1 MKNLYIRTKNFIFKN
16 KITKI
21 LALLLLIALAFL
33 IFKIISGKLSGKEK
47 ETISSNQ
54 VVTLKK
60 GSVTNSVTEKG
71 KVVPSNSVEVFA
83 EKPLPV
89 THINVKVGDVVKKGD
104 VIAQLDSS
112 SIEQQLKSRRAQKS
126 ATDKNLSAQISAAKK
141 RLDEAISGRNSG
153 KNPAIVAAET
163 SLTQAMDQYLAAQK
177 SYDDFKRSLDESYNQ
192 GLVAEKSAR
201 ENLAYQEE
209 ATDLKYKQLQDD
221 MNNNANKIADNRALA
236 SEKSRQEVNLQ
247 NALENEKRRL
257 TELGISI
264 KEEQGRLAEA
274 QEKVTSY
281 QTEIISLGAEKDKLE
296 AKLKQAN
303 LESNQTQNKPEKK
316 QEIQKTIDDIKKN
329 IANKDAEI
337 QKNKDAIEAMNF
349 EEIKKS
355 ANENIN
361 RLTRTQNEVEIEVN
375 RISEDL
381 STAKA
386 DQQKFTSEAD
396 ALEKELEGQGKQV
409 DSARLEVKKAKE
421 DLSSDADKAIK
432 SQKARDDELKTLAQN
447 LETARD
453 NYESAKKNLESTKT
467 QVANEISGLS
477 DNLKTARAGAN
488 NLDSVEIEN
497 LTEELEKSLIK
508 AQADG
513 TVTEVNAKLGQA
525 PAAAVAKIE
534 TIDTLR
540 IESQVK
546 EYDKNSVAV
555 GTLVEI
561 TSDSAMDETYKG
573 RVISIDP
580 VPMAAS
586 AENKTGEVL
595 YKTTIELDEGQESKL
610 APGMSLRVKYIMSE
624 EKNTFKVPTDA
635 VFERDGKNYILAL
648 KDMGKDSY
656 RIQKLEVSLG
666 LSNDAETAIKSK
678 DLKENDKVLATSGG
692 YGEGSLVKVVDADLT
707 DKKAGEK
714 DEK

>member
-21 LALLLLIALAFL
+21 LGIILLIALAFL
-33 IFKIISGKLSGKEK
+33 IFKIISGKINGKEG
-47 ETISSNQ
+47 EIISSNQ

-89 THINVKVGDVVKKGD
+89 THVNVKVGDVVKKGD

-141 RLDEAISGRNSG
+141 RLDEAISGRDSG

-177 SYDDFKRSLDESYNQ
+177 SYDDFKRSLDEAYNQ
-192 GLVAEKSAR
+192 GMVAEKSTR
-201 ENLAYQEE
+201 ENLAYQED
-209 ATDLKYKQLQDD
+209 ATDLKYRQLQDD
-221 MNNNANKIADNRALA
+221 MNKNANKIADNRALA
-236 SEKSRQEVNLQ
+236 ADKARQEDYLQ
-247 NALENEKRRL
+247 NALDNEKKRL

-274 QEKVTSY
+274 QEKVTSL
-281 QTEIISLGAEKDKLE
+281 QSEKSALQARKDQLNLQKSKENDPQKIIEIENELNKVNSDIIK
-296 AKLKQAN
+296 
-303 LESNQTQNKPEKK
+303 NQ
-316 QEIQKTIDDIKKN
+316 DDI
-329 IANKDAEI
+329 
-337 QKNKDAIEAMNF
+337 DAINF

-361 RLTRTQNEVEIEVN
+361 KLTRTQNEVEIEVN
-375 RISEDL
+375 RITEDL
-381 STAKA
+381 ASAKA
-386 DQQKFTSEAD
+386 DQQKYSSEAE
-396 ALEKELEGQGKQV
+396 AMEKELEGQGKQV
-409 DSARLEVKKAKE
+409 DATRLEVKKAKE
-421 DLSSDADKAIK
+421 DLASDADKAIK

-453 NYESAKKNLESTKT
+453 NYESAKRNLESTKT

-508 AQADG
+508 APTDG
-513 TVTEVNAKLGQA
+513 TVTEVNAKEGQA

-561 TSDSAMDETYKG
+561 TSDSAMGETYKG

-580 VPMAAS
+580 VPMPAS
-586 AENKTGEVL
+586 ADNKTGEVL
-595 YKTTIELDEGQESKL
+595 YKTTIELDEGQETKL

-648 KDMGKDSY
+648 KDMGKDKY
-656 RIQKLEVSLG
+656 QIQKVEVSLG

-692 YGEGSLVKVVDADLT
+692 YGEGNTVTIEESPLPDEKT
-707 DKKAGEK
+707 GEK

>member
-21 LALLLLIALAFL
+21 IGLLLLIALAFL
-33 IFKIISGKLSGKEK
+33 IFKIISGKINGKEG
-47 ETISSNQ
+47 EIISSNQ

-89 THINVKVGDVVKKGD
+89 THVNVKVGDLVKKGD

-141 RLDEAISGRNSG
+141 RLDEAISGRDSG

-177 SYDDFKRSLDESYNQ
+177 SYDDFKRSLDQAYNQ
-192 GLVAEKSAR
+192 GMVAEKSTR
-201 ENLAYQEE
+201 ENLAYQEA
-209 ATDLKYKQLQDD
+209 ATDLKYRQLQDD
-221 MNNNANKIADNRALA
+221 MNKNANKVADNRALA
-236 SEKSRQEVNLQ
+236 ADKARQEEYLQ
-247 NALENEKRRL
+247 NALDNEKRRL

-274 QEKVTSY
+274 QEKVTSL
-281 QTEIISLGAEKDKLE
+281 QSEKSALQARKDQLNLQKSEEKDPQKLIE
-296 AKLKQAN
+296 IENDLNKVNSDIIK
-303 LESNQTQNKPEKK
+303 NQG
-316 QEIQKTIDDIKKN
+316 DI
-329 IANKDAEI
+329 
-337 QKNKDAIEAMNF
+337 DAINF

-381 STAKA
+381 ASAKA
-386 DQQKFTSEAD
+386 DQQKYTSEAD
-396 ALEKELEGQGKQV
+396 AMEKELEAQQKQV
-409 DSARLEVKKAKE
+409 DATKLEVKKAKE

-453 NYESAKKNLESTKT
+453 NYESAKRNLESTKT

-477 DNLKTARAGAN
+477 DNLKTAKAGAN

-508 AQADG
+508 APSDG
-513 TVTEVNAKLGQA
+513 TVTEVNAKEGQA
-525 PAAAVAKIE
+525 PAGPVAKIE

-561 TSDSAMDETYKG
+561 TSDSALGETYKG

-580 VPMAAS
+580 VPMPAS
-586 AENKTGEVL
+586 ADNKTGEVL
-595 YKTTIELDEGQESKL
+595 YKTTIELDEGQETKL
-610 APGMSLRVKYIMSE
+610 APGMTLRVKYIMSE
-624 EKNTFKVPTDA
+624 EKNTFKLPTDA
-635 VFERDGKNYILAL
+635 VFERDGKNYVLAL
-648 KDMGKDSY
+648 KDMGKDKY
-656 RIQKLEVSLG
+656 QIQKVEVSLG

-692 YGEGSLVKVVDADLT
+692 YGEGNIVTIEESPLPDEKT
-707 DKKAGEK
+707 GEK

>member
-21 LALLLLIALAFL
+21 LGLILLIALAFL
-33 IFKIISGKLSGKEK
+33 IFKIISGKLSGKEG

-89 THINVKVGDVVKKGD
+89 THVNVKVGDLVKKGD

-141 RLDEAISGRNSG
+141 RLDEAISGRDSG

-177 SYDDFKRSLDESYNQ
+177 SYDDFKRSLDEAYNQ
-192 GLVAEKSAR
+192 GMVAEKSTR

-209 ATDLKYKQLQDD
+209 ATDLKYRQLQDD
-221 MNNNANKIADNRALA
+221 MNKNANKIADNRALA
-236 SEKSRQEVNLQ
+236 ADKARQEAYLQ
-247 NALENEKRRL
+247 NALDNEKRRL

-264 KEEQGRLAEA
+264 KEEQARLSEA
-274 QEKVTSY
+274 QEKVA
-281 QTEIISLGAEKDKLE
+281 SLQSEKSALQARKDQLNLQKSEEKDPQKLIE
-296 AKLKQAN
+296 IENELNKVNSDIIK
-303 LESNQTQNKPEKK
+303 NQG
-316 QEIQKTIDDIKKN
+316 D
-329 IANKDAEI
+329 
-337 QKNKDAIEAMNF
+337 IEAINF

-381 STAKA
+381 ATAKA
-386 DQQKFTSEAD
+386 DQQKYTSEAE
-396 ALEKELEGQGKQV
+396 AMEKELEGQGKQV
-409 DSARLEVKKAKE
+409 DATRLEVKKAKE
-421 DLSSDADKAIK
+421 DLASDADKAIK

-453 NYESAKKNLESTKT
+453 NYESAKRNLESTKN

-477 DNLKTARAGAN
+477 DNLKTAKAGAN

-508 AQADG
+508 APADG
-513 TVTEVNAKLGQA
+513 TVTEVNAKEGQA

-561 TSDSAMDETYKG
+561 TSDSAMGETYKG

-580 VPMAAS
+580 VPMPAS
-586 AENKTGEVL
+586 ADNKTGEVL
-595 YKTTIELDEGQESKL
+595 YKTTIELDEGQETKL
-610 APGMSLRVKYIMSE
+610 APGMTLRVKYIMSE

-648 KDMGKDSY
+648 KDMGKDKY
-656 RIQKLEVSLG
+656 QIQKVEVSLG

-692 YGEGSLVKVVDADLT
+692 YGEGSIVKVVDADLA
-707 DKKAGEK
+707 DKKSGEK

>member
-21 LALLLLIALAFL
+21 LGLILLIALAFL
-33 IFKIISGKLSGKEK
+33 IFKIISGKINGKEG
-47 ETISSNQ
+47 EIISSNQ

-89 THINVKVGDVVKKGD
+89 THVNVKVGDLVKKGD

-141 RLDEAISGRNSG
+141 RLDEAISGRDSG

-177 SYDDFKRSLDESYNQ
+177 SYDDFKRSLDEAYNQ
-192 GLVAEKSAR
+192 GMVAEKSTK

-209 ATDLKYKQLQDD
+209 ATDLKYRQLQDD
-221 MNNNANKIADNRALA
+221 MNKNANKIADNRALA
-236 SEKSRQEVNLQ
+236 ADKARQEDYLQ
-247 NALENEKRRL
+247 NALDNEKKRL

-264 KEEQGRLAEA
+264 KEEQGRLSEA
-274 QEKVTSY
+274 QGKLTSLQSDKSALQARKDQLNLQKSKENDPQKIIEIENELNKVNSD
-281 QTEIISLGAEKDKLE
+281 IIK
-296 AKLKQAN
+296 
-303 LESNQTQNKPEKK
+303 NQ
-316 QEIQKTIDDIKKN
+316 DDI
-329 IANKDAEI
+329 E
-337 QKNKDAIEAMNF
+337 AINF

-361 RLTRTQNEVEIEVN
+361 RLTRTQNEVEIQVN
-375 RISEDL
+375 KISEDL
-381 STAKA
+381 ATAKA
-386 DQQKFTSEAD
+386 DQQKYTSEAE
-396 ALEKELEGQGKQV
+396 AMEKELEGQQKQV
-409 DSARLEVKKAKE
+409 DATRLEVKKAKE

-432 SQKARDDELKTLAQN
+432 AQKARDDELKTLAQN

-453 NYESAKKNLESTKT
+453 NYESAKRNLESTKT

-477 DNLKTARAGAN
+477 DNLKTAKAGAN

-508 AQADG
+508 APADG
-513 TVTEVNAKLGQA
+513 TVTEVNAKEGQA

-561 TSDSAMDETYKG
+561 TSDSAMGETYKG

-580 VPMAAS
+580 VPMPDS
-586 AENKTGEVL
+586 ADNKTGEVL
-595 YKTTIELDEGQESKL
+595 YKTTIELDEGQETKL

-648 KDMGKDSY
+648 KDMGKDKY
-656 RIQKLEVSLG
+656 QIQKVEVNLG

-692 YGEGSLVKVVDADLT
+692 YGEGNTVTIEESPLPDEKT
-707 DKKAGEK
+707 GEK

>member
-21 LALLLLIALAFL
+21 LGLILLIALAFL
-33 IFKIISGKLSGKEK
+33 IFKIISGKINGKEG

-54 VVTLKK
+54 VVTLKR

-89 THINVKVGDVVKKGD
+89 THVNVKVGDVVKKGD

-141 RLDEAISGRNSG
+141 RLDEAISGRDSG

-177 SYDDFKRSLDESYNQ
+177 SYDDFKRSMDEAYNQ
-192 GLVAEKSAR
+192 GMVAEKSSR

-209 ATDLKYKQLQDD
+209 ATDLKYRQLQDD
-221 MNNNANKIADNRALA
+221 MNKNANKIADNRALA
-236 SEKSRQEVNLQ
+236 ADKSRQEAYLQ
-247 NALENEKRRL
+247 NALDNEKRRL

-264 KEEQGRLAEA
+264 KEEQGRLSEA
-274 QEKVTSY
+274 QEKVASL
-281 QTEIISLGAEKDKLE
+281 QSEKSALQARKDQLILQKSEEKNPQKLIEIENEFNKVNSDIIK
-296 AKLKQAN
+296 
-303 LESNQTQNKPEKK
+303 NQD
-316 QEIQKTIDDIKKN
+316 TIY
-329 IANKDAEI
+329 
-337 QKNKDAIEAMNF
+337 AINF

-381 STAKA
+381 ANAKA
-386 DQQKFTSEAD
+386 DQQKYTSEAE
-396 ALEKELEGQGKQV
+396 AMEKELEAQGKQV
-409 DSARLEVKKAKE
+409 DATRLEVKKTKE
-421 DLSSDADKAIK
+421 DLSSDADKAMK
-432 SQKARDDELKTLAQN
+432 AQKARDDELKTLAQN

-453 NYESAKKNLESTKT
+453 NYESAKRNLESTKT

-508 AQADG
+508 SPTDG
-513 TVTEVNAKLGQA
+513 TVTEVNAKEGQA

-561 TSDSAMDETYKG
+561 TSDSAMGETYKG

-586 AENKTGEVL
+586 ADNKTGEVL
-595 YKTTIELDEGQESKL
+595 YKTTIELDEGQETKL
-610 APGMSLRVKYIMSE
+610 SPGMTLRVKYIMSE

-648 KDMGKDSY
+648 KDMGKDKY
-656 RIQKLEVSLG
+656 QIQKVEVSLG

-692 YGEGSLVKVVDADLT
+692 YGEGSIVKVVDADLA
-707 DKKAGEK
+707 DKKSGEK

>member
-21 LALLLLIALAFL
+21 LGLLLLIAIAFL
-33 IFKIISGKLSGKEK
+33 IFKIISGKISGKEG

-89 THINVKVGDVVKKGD
+89 THVNVKVGDLVKKGD

-141 RLDEAISGRNSG
+141 RLDEAISGRDSG

-163 SLTQAMDQYLAAQK
+163 SVTQAMDQYLAAQK
-177 SYDDFKRSLDESYNQ
+177 SYDDFKRSLDEAYNQ
-192 GLVAEKSAR
+192 GMVAEKSSR

-209 ATDLKYKQLQDD
+209 ATDLKYRQLQDD
-221 MNNNANKIADNRALA
+221 MNKNANKIADNRALA
-236 SEKSRQEVNLQ
+236 SDKARQENYLQ
-247 NALENEKRRL
+247 NALDNEKRRL

-274 QEKVTSY
+274 QEKVSSY
-281 QTEIISLGAEKDKLE
+281 QAAITKLGVEKEDLEEKFFKLIGDSKSEPSEINKVKTDIEK
-296 AKLKQAN
+296 
-303 LESNQTQNKPEKK
+303 
-316 QEIQKTIDDIKKN
+316 IK
-329 IANKDAEI
+329 AEI
-337 QKNKDAIEAMNF
+337 RSNEDAMKAINF

-361 RLTRTQNEVEIEVN
+361 RLTRTQNEVEIQVN
-375 RISEDL
+375 KISEDL
-381 STAKA
+381 ATAKA
-386 DQQKFTSEAD
+386 DQQKYTSEAE
-396 ALEKELEGQGKQV
+396 AMEKELEAQGKQV
-409 DSARLEVKKAKE
+409 DATRLEVKKTKE
-421 DLSSDADKAIK
+421 DLSSDADKAMK
-432 SQKARDDELKTLAQN
+432 AQKARDDELKTLAQN

-453 NYESAKKNLESTKT
+453 NYESAKRNLESTKT
-467 QVANEISGLS
+467 QVANEISSLA
-477 DNLKTARAGAN
+477 DNLKTAKAGAN

-508 AQADG
+508 APADG
-513 TVTEVNAKLGQA
+513 TVTEVNAKEGQA

-561 TSDSAMDETYKG
+561 TSDSAMGETYKG
-573 RVISIDP
+573 KVISIDP
-580 VPMAAS
+580 VPMPAS
-586 AENKTGEVL
+586 ADNKTGEVL

-610 APGMSLRVKYIMSE
+610 APGMTLRVKYIMSE

-648 KDMGKDSY
+648 KDMGKDKY
-656 RIQKLEVSLG
+656 QIQKVEVSLG

-692 YGEGSLVKVVDADLT
+692 YGEGSLVKVVDADLA
-707 DKKAGEK
+707 DEKAGEK

>member
-21 LALLLLIALAFL
+21 LGLILLIALAFL
-33 IFKIISGKLSGKEK
+33 IFKIISGKINGKEG
-47 ETISSNQ
+47 EIISSNQ

-89 THINVKVGDVVKKGD
+89 THVNVKVGDLVKKGD

-141 RLDEAISGRNSG
+141 RLDEAISGRDSG

-177 SYDDFKRSLDESYNQ
+177 SYDDFKRSLDEAYNQ
-192 GLVAEKSAR
+192 GMVAEKSTK

-209 ATDLKYKQLQDD
+209 ATDLKYRQLQDD
-221 MNNNANKIADNRALA
+221 MNKNANKIADNRALA
-236 SEKSRQEVNLQ
+236 ADKARQEDYLQ
-247 NALENEKRRL
+247 NALDNEKKRL

-264 KEEQGRLAEA
+264 KEEQGRLSEA
-274 QEKVTSY
+274 QGKLTSLQSDKSALQARKDQLNLQKSKENDPQKIIEIENELNKVNSD
-281 QTEIISLGAEKDKLE
+281 IIK
-296 AKLKQAN
+296 
-303 LESNQTQNKPEKK
+303 NQ
-316 QEIQKTIDDIKKN
+316 DDI
-329 IANKDAEI
+329 E
-337 QKNKDAIEAMNF
+337 AINF

-361 RLTRTQNEVEIEVN
+361 RLTRTQNEVEIQVN
-375 RISEDL
+375 KISEDL
-381 STAKA
+381 ATAKA
-386 DQQKFTSEAD
+386 DQQKYTSEAE
-396 ALEKELEGQGKQV
+396 AMEKELEGQGKQV
-409 DSARLEVKKAKE
+409 DAARLEVKKAKE

-453 NYESAKKNLESTKT
+453 NYESAKRNLESTKT

-508 AQADG
+508 APSDG
-513 TVTEVNAKLGQA
+513 TVTEVNAKEGQA

-561 TSDSAMDETYKG
+561 TSDSAMGETYKG

-580 VPMAAS
+580 VPMPAS
-586 AENKTGEVL
+586 ADNKTGEVL

-648 KDMGKDSY
+648 KDMGKDKY
-656 RIQKLEVSLG
+656 QIQKLEVSLG

-692 YGEGSLVKVVDADLT
+692 YGEGSLVKVVDADLA

>member
-21 LALLLLIALAFL
+21 LGLILFLALAFL
-33 IFKIISGKLSGKEK
+33 IFKIISGKISGKEG

-89 THINVKVGDVVKKGD
+89 THVNVKVGDLVKKGD

-141 RLDEAISGRNSG
+141 RLDEAISGRDSG

-177 SYDDFKRSLDESYNQ
+177 SYDDFKRSLDEAYNQ
-192 GLVAEKSAR
+192 GMVAEKSTK

-209 ATDLKYKQLQDD
+209 ATDLKYRQLQDD
-221 MNNNANKIADNRALA
+221 MNKNANKIADNRALA
-236 SEKSRQEVNLQ
+236 ADKARQEDYLQ
-247 NALENEKRRL
+247 NALDNEKKRL

-264 KEEQGRLAEA
+264 KEEQGRLSEA
-274 QEKVTSY
+274 QGKLTSL
-281 QTEIISLGAEKDKLE
+281 QSDKSTLQARKDQLNLQ
-296 AKLKQAN
+296 KLKENDPQKIIEIEN
-303 LESNQTQNKPEKK
+303 ELNKVNSDIIKNQ
-316 QEIQKTIDDIKKN
+316 DDI
-329 IANKDAEI
+329 
-337 QKNKDAIEAMNF
+337 DAINF

-361 RLTRTQNEVEIEVN
+361 RLTRTQNEVEIQVN
-375 RISEDL
+375 KISEGL
-381 STAKA
+381 ATAKA
-386 DQQKFTSEAD
+386 DQQKYTSEAE
-396 ALEKELEGQGKQV
+396 AMEKELEGQGKQV
-409 DSARLEVKKAKE
+409 DAARLEVKKAKE

-453 NYESAKKNLESTKT
+453 NYESAKRNLESTKT

-508 AQADG
+508 APSDG
-513 TVTEVNAKLGQA
+513 TVTEVNAKEGQA

-561 TSDSAMDETYKG
+561 TSDSAMGETYKG

-580 VPMAAS
+580 VPMPAS
-586 AENKTGEVL
+586 ADNKTGEVL

-648 KDMGKDSY
+648 KDMGKDKY
-656 RIQKLEVSLG
+656 QIQKLEVSLG

-692 YGEGSLVKVVDADLT
+692 YGEGSLVKVVDADLA

>member
-21 LALLLLIALAFL
+21 LGLILLIALAFL
-33 IFKIISGKLSGKEK
+33 IFKIISGKINGKEG

-89 THINVKVGDVVKKGD
+89 THVNVKVGDLVKKGD

-112 SIEQQLKSRRAQKS
+112 SVEQQLKSRRAQKS

-141 RLDEAISGRNSG
+141 RLDEAISGRDSG

-177 SYDDFKRSLDESYNQ
+177 SYDDFKRSLDEAYNQ
-192 GLVAEKSAR
+192 GMVAEKSTR

-209 ATDLKYKQLQDD
+209 ATDLKYRQLQDD
-221 MNNNANKIADNRALA
+221 MNKNANKIADNRALA
-236 SEKSRQEVNLQ
+236 ADKARQEDYLQ
-247 NALENEKRRL
+247 NALDNEKRRL

-264 KEEQGRLAEA
+264 KEEQGRLSEA
-274 QEKVTSY
+274 QEKVTSL
-281 QTEIISLGAEKDKLE
+281 QSEKSALQARKDQLNLQKSEEKDPQKIIEIENELN
-296 AKLKQAN
+296 KVNSDIIK
-303 LESNQTQNKPEKK
+303 NQG
-316 QEIQKTIDDIKKN
+316 D
-329 IANKDAEI
+329 
-337 QKNKDAIEAMNF
+337 IEAINF

-381 STAKA
+381 ATAKA
-386 DQQKFTSEAD
+386 DQQKYTSEAE
-396 ALEKELEGQGKQV
+396 AMEKELEGQGKQV
-409 DSARLEVKKAKE
+409 DATRLEVRKTKE
-421 DLSSDADKAIK
+421 DLASDADKAIK

-453 NYESAKKNLESTKT
+453 NYESAKRNLESTKT

-477 DNLKTARAGAN
+477 DNLKTAKAGAN

-508 AQADG
+508 APADG
-513 TVTEVNAKLGQA
+513 TVTEVNAKEGQA

-546 EYDKNSVAV
+546 EYDKNSVTV

-561 TSDSAMDETYKG
+561 TSDSALGETYKG
-573 RVISIDP
+573 KVISIDP
-580 VPMAAS
+580 VPMPAS
-586 AENKTGEVL
+586 ADNKTGEVL
-595 YKTTIELDEGQESKL
+595 YKTTIELDEGQETKL
-610 APGMSLRVKYIMSE
+610 SPGMTLRVKYIMSE

-648 KDMGKDSY
+648 KDMGKDKY
-656 RIQKLEVSLG
+656 QIQKVEVSLG

-707 DKKAGEK
+707 DEKAGEK
-714 DEK
+714 NEK

>member
-21 LALLLLIALAFL
+21 LGLILLIALAFL
-33 IFKIISGKLSGKEK
+33 IFKIISGKINGKEG
-47 ETISSNQ
+47 EIISSNQ

-89 THINVKVGDVVKKGD
+89 THVNVKVGDLVKKGD

-141 RLDEAISGRNSG
+141 RLDEAISGRDSG

-177 SYDDFKRSLDESYNQ
+177 SYDDFKRSLDEAYNQ
-192 GLVAEKSAR
+192 GMVAEKSTK

-209 ATDLKYKQLQDD
+209 ATDLKYRQLQDD
-221 MNNNANKIADNRALA
+221 MNKNANKIADNRALA
-236 SEKSRQEVNLQ
+236 ADKARQEDYLQ
-247 NALENEKRRL
+247 NALDNEKKRL

-264 KEEQGRLAEA
+264 KEEQGRLSEA
-274 QEKVTSY
+274 QGKLTSLQSDKSALQARKDQLNLQKSKENDPQKIIEIENELNKVNSD
-281 QTEIISLGAEKDKLE
+281 IIK
-296 AKLKQAN
+296 
-303 LESNQTQNKPEKK
+303 NQ
-316 QEIQKTIDDIKKN
+316 DDI
-329 IANKDAEI
+329 E
-337 QKNKDAIEAMNF
+337 AINF

-361 RLTRTQNEVEIEVN
+361 RLTRTQNEVEIQVN
-375 RISEDL
+375 KISEDL
-381 STAKA
+381 ATAKA
-386 DQQKFTSEAD
+386 DQQKYTSEAE
-396 ALEKELEGQGKQV
+396 AMEKELEGQQKQV
-409 DSARLEVKKAKE
+409 DATRLEVKKAKE

-432 SQKARDDELKTLAQN
+432 AQKARDDELKTLAQN

-453 NYESAKKNLESTKT
+453 NYESAKRNLESTKT

-477 DNLKTARAGAN
+477 DNLKTAKAGAN

-508 AQADG
+508 APADG
-513 TVTEVNAKLGQA
+513 TVTEVNAKEGQA

-546 EYDKNSVAV
+546 EYDKNSVSV
-555 GTLVEI
+555 GTNVEI
-561 TSDSAMDETYKG
+561 TSDSVMGETYKG
-573 RVISIDP
+573 KVISIDP
-580 VPMAAS
+580 VPMPTS
-586 AENKTGEVL
+586 EENKSGEVL
-595 YKTTIELDEGQESKL
+595 YKTVIEINEGQNIKL
-610 APGMSLRVKYIMSE
+610 APGMTLRVKYILSQ
-624 EKNTFKVPTDA
+624 EKDTFKVPTDA
-635 VFERDGKNYILAL
+635 IFERDGKNYVLAL
-648 KDMGKDSY
+648 KEMGKDKY
-656 RIQKLEVSLG
+656 QIEKVEVNLG

-678 DLKENDKVLATSGG
+678 NLKEKDKILATSGG
-692 YGEGSLVKVVDADLT
+692 YGEGNIVKIEDSLG
-707 DKKAGEK
+707 DKKTGEK
-714 DEK
+714 NEK

>member
-21 LALLLLIALAFL
+21 LGLLLLIALAFL
-33 IFKIISGKLSGKEK
+33 IFKIISGKISGKEG
-47 ETISSNQ
+47 EAISSNQ

-83 EKPLPV
+83 EKPLPI
-89 THINVKVGDVVKKGD
+89 THVNVKVGDAVKKGD

-141 RLDEAISGRNSG
+141 RLDEAISGRDSG

-177 SYDDFKRSLDESYNQ
+177 SYDDFKRSLDEAYNQ
-192 GLVAEKSAR
+192 GMVAEKSAR

-209 ATDLKYKQLQDD
+209 ATDLKYRQLQDD
-221 MNNNANKIADNRALA
+221 MNKNANKIADNRALA
-236 SEKSRQEVNLQ
+236 ADKARQEAYLQ
-247 NALENEKRRL
+247 NALDNEKRRL

-264 KEEQGRLAEA
+264 KEEQGRLSEA
-274 QEKVTSY
+274 QEKVA
-281 QTEIISLGAEKDKLE
+281 SLQSEKSALQARKDQLNLQKSEEKDQQKLIE
-296 AKLKQAN
+296 IENELNKVNSDIIK
-303 LESNQTQNKPEKK
+303 NQG
-316 QEIQKTIDDIKKN
+316 D
-329 IANKDAEI
+329 
-337 QKNKDAIEAMNF
+337 IEAINF

-361 RLTRTQNEVEIEVN
+361 KLTRTQNEVEIEVN
-375 RISEDL
+375 KISEDL
-381 STAKA
+381 ASAKA
-386 DQQKFTSEAD
+386 DQQKYTSEAE
-396 ALEKELEGQGKQV
+396 AMEKELEGQQKQV
-409 DSARLEVKKAKE
+409 DATRLEVKKAKE
-421 DLSSDADKAIK
+421 DLASDADKAIK

-453 NYESAKKNLESTKT
+453 NYESAKRNLESTKT

-477 DNLKTARAGAN
+477 DNLKTAKAGAN

-508 AQADG
+508 APADG
-513 TVTEVNAKLGQA
+513 TVTEVNAKEGQA
-525 PAAAVAKIE
+525 PAGPVAKIE

-561 TSDSAMDETYKG
+561 TSDSALGETYKG

-586 AENKTGEVL
+586 ADNKTGEVL
-595 YKTTIELDEGQESKL
+595 YKTTIELDEGQETKL
-610 APGMSLRVKYIMSE
+610 SPGMTLRVKYIMSE

-635 VFERDGKNYILAL
+635 VFERDGKNYVLAL

-656 RIQKLEVSLG
+656 QIQKLEVSLG
-666 LSNDAETAIKSK
+666 LSNDAETGIKSK

-692 YGEGSLVKVVDADLT
+692 YGEGSIVKVVDADLT
-707 DKKAGEK
+707 DEKAGEK

>member
-21 LALLLLIALAFL
+21 LGLILFLALAFL
-33 IFKIISGKLSGKEK
+33 IFKIISGKISGKEG

-89 THINVKVGDVVKKGD
+89 THVNVKVGDLVKKGD

-141 RLDEAISGRNSG
+141 RLDEAISGRDSG

-177 SYDDFKRSLDESYNQ
+177 SYDDFKRSLDEAYNQ
-192 GLVAEKSAR
+192 GIVAEKSTK

-209 ATDLKYKQLQDD
+209 ATDLKYRQLQDD
-221 MNNNANKIADNRALA
+221 MNKNANKIADNRALA
-236 SEKSRQEVNLQ
+236 ADKARQEDYLQ
-247 NALENEKRRL
+247 NALDNEKKRL

-264 KEEQGRLAEA
+264 KEEQGRLSEA
-274 QEKVTSY
+274 QGKLTSL
-281 QTEIISLGAEKDKLE
+281 QSDKSTLQARKDQLNLQ
-296 AKLKQAN
+296 KLKENDPQKIIEIEN
-303 LESNQTQNKPEKK
+303 ELNKVNSDIIKNQ
-316 QEIQKTIDDIKKN
+316 DDI
-329 IANKDAEI
+329 
-337 QKNKDAIEAMNF
+337 DAINF

-361 RLTRTQNEVEIEVN
+361 RLTRTQNEVEIQVN
-375 RISEDL
+375 KISEDL
-381 STAKA
+381 ATAKA
-386 DQQKFTSEAD
+386 DQQKYTSEAE
-396 ALEKELEGQGKQV
+396 AMEKELEGQGKQV
-409 DSARLEVKKAKE
+409 DAARLEVKKAKE

-453 NYESAKKNLESTKT
+453 NYESAKRNLESTKT

-508 AQADG
+508 APSDG
-513 TVTEVNAKLGQA
+513 TVTEVNAKEGQA

-561 TSDSAMDETYKG
+561 TSDSAMGETYKG

-580 VPMAAS
+580 VPMPAS
-586 AENKTGEVL
+586 ADNKTGEVL

-648 KDMGKDSY
+648 KDMGKDKY
-656 RIQKLEVSLG
+656 QIQKLEVSLG

-692 YGEGSLVKVVDADLT
+692 YGEGSLVKVVDADLA

>member
-21 LALLLLIALAFL
+21 LGLILLIALAFL
-33 IFKIISGKLSGKEK
+33 IFKIISGKINGKEG
-47 ETISSNQ
+47 EIISSNQ

-89 THINVKVGDVVKKGD
+89 THVNVKVGDLVKKGD

-141 RLDEAISGRNSG
+141 RLDEAISGRDSG

-177 SYDDFKRSLDESYNQ
+177 SYDDFKRSLDEAYNQ
-192 GLVAEKSAR
+192 GMVAEKSTR

-209 ATDLKYKQLQDD
+209 TTDLKYRQLQDD
-221 MNNNANKIADNRALA
+221 MNKNANKIADNRALA
-236 SEKSRQEVNLQ
+236 ADKARQEDYLQ
-247 NALENEKRRL
+247 NALDNEKKRL

-274 QEKVTSY
+274 QEKVTSL
-281 QTEIISLGAEKDKLE
+281 QSEKSALQARKDQLNLQKSKENDPQKIIEIENELNKVNSDIIK
-296 AKLKQAN
+296 
-303 LESNQTQNKPEKK
+303 NQD
-316 QEIQKTIDDIKKN
+316 TID
-329 IANKDAEI
+329 
-337 QKNKDAIEAMNF
+337 AINF

-361 RLTRTQNEVEIEVN
+361 KLTRTQNEVEIEVN
-375 RISEDL
+375 RITEDL
-381 STAKA
+381 ASAKA
-386 DQQKFTSEAD
+386 DQQKYSSEAE
-396 ALEKELEGQGKQV
+396 AMEKELEGQGKQV
-409 DSARLEVKKAKE
+409 DATRLEVKKAKE
-421 DLSSDADKAIK
+421 DLASDADKAIK

-453 NYESAKKNLESTKT
+453 NYESAKRNLESTKT

-508 AQADG
+508 APTDG
-513 TVTEVNAKLGQA
+513 TVTEVNAKEGQA

-561 TSDSAMDETYKG
+561 TSDSAMGETYKG

-580 VPMAAS
+580 VPMPAS
-586 AENKTGEVL
+586 ADNKTGEVL
-595 YKTTIELDEGQESKL
+595 YKTTIELDEGQETKL

-648 KDMGKDSY
+648 KDMGKDKY
-656 RIQKLEVSLG
+656 QIQKVEVSLG

-692 YGEGSLVKVVDADLT
+692 YGEGNTVTIEESPLPDEKT
-707 DKKAGEK
+707 GEK

>member
-21 LALLLLIALAFL
+21 IALLLLVALAFL

-83 EKPLPV
+83 EKPLPI
-89 THINVKVGDVVKKGD
+89 TQINVKVGDVVKKGD

-141 RLDEAISGRNSG
+141 RLDEAISGRDSG

-209 ATDLKYKQLQDD
+209 AIDLKYRQLQDD
-221 MNNNANKIADNRALA
+221 MNKNANKIADNRALA
-236 SEKSRQEVNLQ
+236 AEKSRQEDYLQ

-274 QEKVTSY
+274 QEK
-281 QTEIISLGAEKDKLE
+281 E
-296 AKLKQAN
+296 AKGADKD
-303 LESNQTQNKPEKK
+303 QNKK
-316 QEIQKTIDDIKKN
+316 DI
-329 IANKDAEI
+329 
-337 QKNKDAIEAMNF
+337 

-381 STAKA
+381 ASAKA

-396 ALEKELEGQGKQV
+396 ALEKELEAQGKQV
-409 DSARLEVKKAKE
+409 ESARLEVKKAKD

-508 AQADG
+508 APADG

-525 PAAAVAKIE
+525 PAGSVAKIE

-586 AENKTGEVL
+586 AENKTAEVL
-595 YKTTIELDEGQESKL
+595 YKTTIELDEGQETKL

-656 RIQKLEVSLG
+656 QIQKVEVSLG

>member
-21 LALLLLIALAFL
+21 IGLLLLVALAFL
-33 IFKIISGKLSGKEK
+33 IFKIISGKINGKEG

-89 THINVKVGDVVKKGD
+89 TSINVKVGDVVKKGD

-112 SIEQQLKSRRAQKS
+112 SIEQQLKSRKAQKS

-141 RLDEAISGRNSG
+141 RLDEAISGRDSG

-209 ATDLKYKQLQDD
+209 ATDLKYRQLKDD
-221 MNNNANKIADNRALA
+221 MNKNANKIADNRALA
-236 SEKSRQEVNLQ
+236 SEKSRQEEYLQ

-264 KEEQGRLAEA
+264 KEEQGRLSEA
-274 QEKVTSY
+274 QEKFTSL
-281 QTEIISLGAEKDKLE
+281 QTEIINSGAERDKLTLQE
-296 AKLKQAN
+296 SQEQDPKKLEKIKSE
-303 LESNQTQNKPEKK
+303 LEKV
-316 QEIQKTIDDIKKN
+316 DADIKKY
-329 IANKDAEI
+329 
-337 QKNKDAIEAMNF
+337 KNSLNAINY

-381 STAKA
+381 ASAKA
-386 DQQKFTSEAD
+386 DQQKYTSEAD

-409 DSARLEVKKAKE
+409 DSARLEVKKAKD
-421 DLSSDADKAIK
+421 DLTSDADKAIK

-477 DNLKTARAGAN
+477 DNLKTAKAGAN

-508 AQADG
+508 APADG

-561 TSDSAMDETYKG
+561 TSDSVMDETYKG

-595 YKTTIELDEGQESKL
+595 YKTTIELDEGQETKL

-656 RIQKLEVSLG
+656 QIQKVEVSLG

>member
-21 LALLLLIALAFL
+21 LGLILLIALAFL
-33 IFKIISGKLSGKEK
+33 IFKIISGKLSGKDGEI
-47 ETISSNQ
+47 ISSNQ

-89 THINVKVGDVVKKGD
+89 THVNVKVGDLVKKGD

-141 RLDEAISGRNSG
+141 RLDEAISGRDSG

-177 SYDDFKRSLDESYNQ
+177 SYDDFKRSLDEAYNQ
-192 GLVAEKSAR
+192 GMVAEKSTI

-209 ATDLKYKQLQDD
+209 ATNLKYRQLQDD
-221 MNNNANKIADNRALA
+221 MNRNANKIADNRAIA
-236 SEKSRQEVNLQ
+236 ADKARQEEYLQ
-247 NALENEKRRL
+247 NALDNEKRRL

-274 QEKVTSY
+274 QEKVSGL
-281 QTEIISLGAEKDKLE
+281 QAEISGFQAEVDLEEQKNPNDLNKINELKGKIVNRKSELE
-296 AKLKQAN
+296 A
-303 LESNQTQNKPEKK
+303 
-316 QEIQKTIDDIKKN
+316 I
-329 IANKDAEI
+329 
-337 QKNKDAIEAMNF
+337 NF

-381 STAKA
+381 ATAKA
-386 DQQKFTSEAD
+386 DQQKYTSEAE
-396 ALEKELEGQGKQV
+396 AMEKELEGQGKQV
-409 DSARLEVKKAKE
+409 DGTRLEVKKAKE
-421 DLSSDADKAIK
+421 DLASDAEKAIK
-432 SQKARDDELKTLAQN
+432 SQKARDDELKTLAQS

-453 NYESAKKNLESTKT
+453 NYESAKRNLESTKT

-477 DNLKTARAGAN
+477 DNLKTAKAGAN

-508 AQADG
+508 APADG
-513 TVTEVNAKLGQA
+513 TVTEVNAKEGQA

-546 EYDKNSVAV
+546 EYDKNSVTA

-561 TSDSAMDETYKG
+561 TSDSAMGETYKG

-580 VPMAAS
+580 VPMPAS
-586 AENKTGEVL
+586 ADNKTGEVL

-610 APGMSLRVKYIMSE
+610 APGMTLRVKYIMSE

-648 KDMGKDSY
+648 KDMGKDKY
-656 RIQKLEVSLG
+656 QIQKVEVSLG

-692 YGEGSLVKVVDADLT
+692 YGEGSLVKVVDADLA

>member
-21 LALLLLIALAFL
+21 LGLLLLIALAFL
-33 IFKIISGKLSGKEK
+33 IFKIISGKINGKEG
-47 ETISSNQ
+47 EAISSNQ

-89 THINVKVGDVVKKGD
+89 TSINVKVGDVVKKGD

-141 RLDEAISGRNSG
+141 RLDEAISGRDSG
-153 KNPAIVAAET
+153 KNPAIVAAEI

-177 SYDDFKRSLDESYNQ
+177 SYDDFKRSLDEAYNQ
-192 GLVAEKSAR
+192 GMVAEKSTR

-209 ATDLKYKQLQDD
+209 TTDLKYRQLQDD
-221 MNNNANKIADNRALA
+221 MNKNANNIADNRALA
-236 SEKSRQEVNLQ
+236 ADKARQEEYLQ
-247 NALENEKRRL
+247 NALDNEKRRL

-274 QEKVTSY
+274 QEKVTSL
-281 QTEIISLGAEKDKLE
+281 QSE
-296 AKLKQAN
+296 
-303 LESNQTQNKPEKK
+303 
-316 QEIQKTIDDIKKN
+316 N
-329 IANKDAEI
+329 IGLNAEI
-337 QKNKDAIEAMNF
+337 QEEEAKGADKDQSKIDSNKAKILQNKKDIEAINF

-381 STAKA
+381 ATAKA
-386 DQQKFTSEAD
+386 DQQKYTSEAE
-396 ALEKELEGQGKQV
+396 AMEKELEGQQKQV
-409 DSARLEVKKAKE
+409 DTTRLEVKKAKE
-421 DLSSDADKAIK
+421 DLASDADKAIK
-432 SQKARDDELKTLAQN
+432 SQKAREDELKTLAQN

-453 NYESAKKNLESTKT
+453 NYESAKRNLESTKT
-467 QVANEISGLS
+467 QVTNEISGLS
-477 DNLKTARAGAN
+477 DNLKTAKAGAN

-508 AQADG
+508 APADG
-513 TVTEVNAKLGQA
+513 TVTEVNAKEGQA
-525 PAAAVAKIE
+525 PAGPVAKIE

-561 TSDSAMDETYKG
+561 TSDSAMGETYKG

-580 VPMAAS
+580 VPMPAS
-586 AENKTGEVL
+586 ADNKTGEVL
-595 YKTTIELDEGQESKL
+595 YKTTIELDEGQETKL
-610 APGMSLRVKYIMSE
+610 APGMTLRVKYIMSE

-635 VFERDGKNYILAL
+635 VFERDGKNYVLAL
-648 KDMGKDSY
+648 KDMGKDKY
-656 RIQKLEVSLG
+656 QIQKLEVSLG

-707 DKKAGEK
+707 DEKAGEK

>member
-21 LALLLLIALAFL
+21 LGLILLIALAFL
-33 IFKIISGKLSGKEK
+33 IFKIISGKINGKEG

-89 THINVKVGDVVKKGD
+89 THVNVKVGDVVKKGD

-141 RLDEAISGRNSG
+141 RLDEAISGRDSG

-177 SYDDFKRSLDESYNQ
+177 SYDDFKRSLDEAYNQ
-192 GLVAEKSAR
+192 GMVAEKSAR

-209 ATDLKYKQLQDD
+209 ATDLKYRQLQDD
-221 MNNNANKIADNRALA
+221 MNKNANKIADNRALA
-236 SEKSRQEVNLQ
+236 ADKSRQEDYLQ
-247 NALENEKRRL
+247 NALDNEKRRL

-264 KEEQGRLAEA
+264 KEEQGRLSEA
-274 QEKVTSY
+274 QEKVA
-281 QTEIISLGAEKDKLE
+281 SLQSEKSALQARKDQLNLQKSEEKDPQKLIE
-296 AKLKQAN
+296 IENDLKKVN
-303 LESNQTQNKPEKK
+303 SDIIKNQG
-316 QEIQKTIDDIKKN
+316 D
-329 IANKDAEI
+329 
-337 QKNKDAIEAMNF
+337 IEAINF

-381 STAKA
+381 ASAKA
-386 DQQKFTSEAD
+386 DQQKYTSEAE
-396 ALEKELEGQGKQV
+396 AMEKELEGQGKQV
-409 DSARLEVKKAKE
+409 DATRLEVKKAKE
-421 DLSSDADKAIK
+421 DLASDADKAIK

-453 NYESAKKNLESTKT
+453 NYESAKRNLESTKT

-477 DNLKTARAGAN
+477 DNLKTAKAGAN

-508 AQADG
+508 APADG
-513 TVTEVNAKLGQA
+513 TVTEVNAKEGQA
-525 PAAAVAKIE
+525 PAGPLAKIE

-561 TSDSAMDETYKG
+561 TSDSAMGETYKG

-580 VPMAAS
+580 VPMPAS
-586 AENKTGEVL
+586 ADNKTGEVL
-595 YKTTIELDEGQESKL
+595 YKTTIELDEGQETKL
-610 APGMSLRVKYIMSE
+610 APGMTLRVKYIMSE

-648 KDMGKDSY
+648 KDMGKDKY
-656 RIQKLEVSLG
+656 QIQKVEVSLG

-692 YGEGSLVKVVDADLT
+692 YGEGSIVKVVDADLT
-707 DKKAGEK
+707 DEKAGEK

>member
-21 LALLLLIALAFL
+21 IALLLLLAFAFL
-33 IFKIISGKLSGKEK
+33 IFKIISGKINGKEG

-54 VVTLKK
+54 VVTLKR

-89 THINVKVGDVVKKGD
+89 THVNVKVGDVVKKGD

-141 RLDEAISGRNSG
+141 RLDEAISGRDSG

-177 SYDDFKRSLDESYNQ
+177 SYDDFKRSLDEAYNQ
-192 GLVAEKSAR
+192 GMVAEKSTR

-209 ATDLKYKQLQDD
+209 ATDLKYRQLQDE
-221 MNNNANKIADNRALA
+221 MNKNANKIADNKALA
-236 SEKSRQEVNLQ
+236 ADKARQEAYLQ
-247 NALENEKRRL
+247 NALDNEKRRL

-274 QEKVTSY
+274 QEKVTSL
-281 QTEIISLGAEKDKLE
+281 QSDKSALQARKDQLNLQKSEEKDPQKLIE
-296 AKLKQAN
+296 IENELNKVNSDIIK
-303 LESNQTQNKPEKK
+303 NQG
-316 QEIQKTIDDIKKN
+316 DIEV
-329 IANKDAEI
+329 I
-337 QKNKDAIEAMNF
+337 NF

-361 RLTRTQNEVEIEVN
+361 KLTRTQNEVEIEVN

-381 STAKA
+381 ATAKA
-386 DQQKFTSEAD
+386 DQQKYTSEAE
-396 ALEKELEGQGKQV
+396 AMEKELEAQGKQV
-409 DSARLEVKKAKE
+409 DATRLEVKKAKE

-432 SQKARDDELKTLAQN
+432 AQKARDDELKTLAQN

-453 NYESAKKNLESTKT
+453 NYESAKRNLESTKT

-477 DNLKTARAGAN
+477 DNLKTAKAGAN

-508 AQADG
+508 APADG
-513 TVTEVNAKLGQA
+513 TVTEVNAKEGQA

-561 TSDSAMDETYKG
+561 TSDSALGETYKG

-580 VPMAAS
+580 VPMPAS
-586 AENKTGEVL
+586 ADNKTGEVL
-595 YKTTIELDEGQESKL
+595 YKTTIDLDEGQETKL
-610 APGMSLRVKYIMSE
+610 APGMTLRVKYIMSE

-635 VFERDGKNYILAL
+635 VFERDGKNYVLAL
-648 KDMGKDSY
+648 KDMGKDKY
-656 RIQKLEVSLG
+656 QIQKVEVSLG

-678 DLKENDKVLATSGG
+678 YLKENDKVLATSGG
-692 YGEGSLVKVVDADLT
+692 YGEGSIVKVVDADLT
-707 DKKAGEK
+707 DEKAGEK

>member
-21 LALLLLIALAFL
+21 LGLILLIALAFL
-33 IFKIISGKLSGKEK
+33 IFKIISGKISGKEG
-47 ETISSNQ
+47 EAISSNQ

-89 THINVKVGDVVKKGD
+89 THVNVKVGDLVKKGD

-141 RLDEAISGRNSG
+141 RLDEAISGRDSG

-177 SYDDFKRSLDESYNQ
+177 SYDDFKRSLDEAYNQ
-192 GLVAEKSAR
+192 GMVAEKSAR

-209 ATDLKYKQLQDD
+209 ATDLKYRQLQDD
-221 MNNNANKIADNRALA
+221 MNKNANKIADNRALA
-236 SEKSRQEVNLQ
+236 ADKARQEAYLQ
-247 NALENEKRRL
+247 NALDNEKRRL

-264 KEEQGRLAEA
+264 KEEQGRLSEA
-274 QEKVTSY
+274 QEKVTSL
-281 QTEIISLGAEKDKLE
+281 QSE
-296 AKLKQAN
+296 
-303 LESNQTQNKPEKK
+303 
-316 QEIQKTIDDIKKN
+316 N
-329 IANKDAEI
+329 IGLDAEI
-337 QKNKDAIEAMNF
+337 QEEEAKGADKDQNKIANNKAKILQNKKDIEAINF

-381 STAKA
+381 ASAKA
-386 DQQKFTSEAD
+386 DQQKYTSEAE
-396 ALEKELEGQGKQV
+396 AMEKELEAQGKQV
-409 DSARLEVKKAKE
+409 DATRLEVKKAKE

-453 NYESAKKNLESTKT
+453 NYESAKRNLESTKT

-477 DNLKTARAGAN
+477 DNLKTAKAGAN

-508 AQADG
+508 APADG
-513 TVTEVNAKLGQA
+513 TVTEVNAKEGQA
-525 PAAAVAKIE
+525 PAGPVAKIE

-561 TSDSAMDETYKG
+561 TSDSAMGETYKG

-586 AENKTGEVL
+586 ADNKTGEVL
-595 YKTTIELDEGQESKL
+595 YKTTIELDEGQETKL
-610 APGMSLRVKYIMSE
+610 APGMTLRVKYIMSE

-635 VFERDGKNYILAL
+635 VFERDGKNYVLAL

-656 RIQKLEVSLG
+656 QIEKVEVSLG

-692 YGEGSLVKVVDADLT
+692 YGEESIVKVVDADLT